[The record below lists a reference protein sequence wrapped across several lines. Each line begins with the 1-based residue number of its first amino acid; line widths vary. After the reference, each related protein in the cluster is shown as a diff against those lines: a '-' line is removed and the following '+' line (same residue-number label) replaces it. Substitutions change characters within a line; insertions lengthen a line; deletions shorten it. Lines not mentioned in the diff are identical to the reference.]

1 MKKLVGRLAL
11 LGVAGGVALAFL
23 AWPRI
28 NDVETG
34 KTPEYSE
41 LQPREYAASVD
52 SVTKAAKA
60 VLGRLPR
67 WELVGE
73 GKGSVGVQ
81 LQAVHTTAV
90 FRSKHDVTIRIRSE
104 GGQTRVSV
112 RSKSLGGI
120 GDADLGQNARNIC
133 AFLGALDAEA
143 R

>member
-1 MKKLVGRLAL
+1 MKKVLGRPAL
-11 LGVAGGVALAFL
+11 LSVAAGVAFAFL

-28 NDVETG
+28 DDVETG
-34 KTPEYSE
+34 KTPEYPD
-41 LQPREYAASVD
+41 LQPHDYRRGVENVA
-52 SVTKAAKA
+52 KAAKA

-90 FRSKHDVTIRIRSE
+90 LRSRHDVTIRIRSE
-104 GGQTRVSV
+104 GGKTRVSV

-120 GDADLGQNARNIC
+120 GNADLGQNARNVR
-133 AFLGALDAEA
+133 AFLDALDAEA